1 MGLIIQKEI
10 KHSHQSQ
17 KTHKLLMTVIYKVFT
32 VETLRLLCKYKEVH
46 GNFLGI
52 GGNRRE
58 EVAFELIIRR
68 CQDEAAQEFFR

>member
-52 GGNRRE
+52 GVNRRE

-68 CQDEAAQEFFR
+68 CQNEAVQEFFR